1 MGGGGTSTPCILCS
15 YASEHSHC
23 KCDSNTPLIKACDI
37 SSTTGG
43 SEDSIHCLKPS
54 EVAHSA
60 LETITE
66 MTTRF
71 NSERLDE
78 EDLLQSVILRWKM
91 MKL

>member
-1 MGGGGTSTPCILCS
+1 MHPLHPLLLPLSVQSLQMC
-15 YASEHSHC
+15 
-23 KCDSNTPLIKACDI
+23 TPLIKACDI
-37 SSTTGG
+37 SSSTDS

-78 EDLLQSVILRWKM
+78 EDPFAECDSEMEDDEALINDE
-91 MKL
+91 